1 MSDLQQR
8 RERLDNWKNIT
19 LRSREKRAVQR
30 LKHVRLKKGTFHN
43 VGLHKLVILT
53 SWKKSAWVED
63 NDENVW
69 PHILVLFRWWA
80 YTFTSTFVLETNRM
94 CWTIQTHW
102 DELDWARRRTS
113 RELNSLSL
121 VPIKKCST
129 FGLAQDSVT
138 IRRGHTRRLPQRS
151 PGRNNL
157 GCCPS
162 GFWSLSCLRCLTK
175 NIHSSWV
182 KSLRCDRIY
191 YHVINRARINGAH
204 ARAYNFL
211 FSNISAWILKL
222 YIG

>member
-1 MSDLQQR
+1 M
-8 RERLDNWKNIT
+8 
-19 LRSREKRAVQR
+19 
-30 LKHVRLKKGTFHN
+30 
-43 VGLHKLVILT
+43 
-53 SWKKSAWVED
+53 
-63 NDENVW
+63 
-69 PHILVLFRWWA
+69 
-80 YTFTSTFVLETNRM
+80 FVLETDGM

-102 DELDWARRRTS
+102 GELDWARRRTS

-151 PGRNNL
+151 LGRNNL

-175 NIHSSWV
+175 NSSPLV
-182 KSLRCDRIY
+182 KSLGCDRIY

-204 ARAYNFL
+204 ARAYNFH

-222 YIG
+222 YIGRGGSRIFFSEGVHSSPALLQHQ